1 MIRVMILYPR
11 MDGKKF
17 DKEYYKNSHIPFL
30 KERLQPESAEIE
42 LGIAAMGMESPYLAV
57 THLTFKSLQ
66 HLAGKYFFNMHD
78 LTEDQDKF
86 TNIKP
91 VYQVGE
97 IEEAK

>member
-11 MDGKKF
+11 TEGKKF
-17 DKEYYKNSHIPFL
+17 DKEYYLSSHIGFI
-30 KERLQPESAEIE
+30 KEKLEPLSAEIE
-42 LGIAAMGMESPYLAV
+42 LGVSAMGMESPYIAV

-66 HLAGKYFFNMHD
+66 HLAGKYFMNMHD

-97 IEEAK
+97 MQEA